1 MQINNNLGVLLI
13 QTKKENP
20 ETNLMS
26 SYKLMNMHAEAL
38 FTHDDKMRLRS
49 INEPWPG
56 ERPAPRFFLG
66 RTMDGKTICRFRHD
80 IPFPLVEQLE
90 SLCRD
95 EPAIRD
101 NHATPKHYESY
112 MSLLHAEQF
121 TMGPCYYVPDT
132 CLADASSEKTVTI
145 TKENITKWDYSGFEW
160 LASEIE
166 YAQPCVAI
174 VHHEQIV
181 SLCRSV
187 RISSHA
193 HEAGLETLHD
203 FRGQGYAA
211 HVVASWALAVRRIGA
226 IPLYSTLCDN
236 LSSQRVAAKANLP
249 IYGVNFTI
257 R

>member
-13 QTKKENP
+13 QTEKENP
-20 ETNLMS
+20 EASLLS

-66 RTMDGKTICRFRHD
+66 RTMDGKTIWRLRHD
-80 IPFPLVEQLE
+80 VPSSVVEQLE
-90 SLCRD
+90 SLIKV

-101 NHATPKHYESY
+101 IHAIPKHYESY

-132 CLADASSEKTVTI
+132 SLADASSEKPVTI

-160 LASEIE
+160 LVSEIE

-187 RISSHA
+187 RISCHA

-203 FRGQGYAA
+203 FRGRGYAA
-211 HVVASWALAVRRIGA
+211 HVVASWAQAVRRIGA
-226 IPLYSTLCDN
+226 IPLYSTFCDN
-236 LSSQRVAAKANLP
+236 FSSQRVAAKANFP

>member
-56 ERPAPRFFLG
+56 ECPAPRFFLG

-80 IPFPLVEQLE
+80 VPSSVVEQLE
-90 SLCRD
+90 SLIKV

-101 NHATPKHYESY
+101 IHATPKHYESY
-112 MSLLHAEQF
+112 TSLLQAEQF

-132 CLADASSEKTVTI
+132 SLADTSSEKPVTI

-187 RISSHA
+187 RISCHA

-211 HVVASWALAVRRIGA
+211 HVVASWAQAVRRIGA
-226 IPLYSTLCDN
+226 IPLYSTFCDN
-236 LSSQRVAAKANLP
+236 FSSQRVAAKANLP

>member
-95 EPAIRD
+95 EPTIRD
-101 NHATPKHYESY
+101 IHATPKHYESY

-132 CLADASSEKTVTI
+132 CLADASSENTVTI